1 MDEHISALLT
11 LILAGGSL
19 ASRRALAAARP
30 TVAAAVHAGPV
41 AWRQAGCS
49 AAQQQHLASPDHA
62 AIERALRWLQQPG
75 HHLIAADDDGFPPL
89 LRAAPEP
96 PLALFV
102 DGDPSHL
109 WHPAIAVVGSRSPT
123 PSGRALAAEFSTA
136 FSRAGLAVTSGLAA
150 GIDAAAH
157 RAALDNDG
165 ITVAVVGNGPDHV
178 FPLHHRS
185 LQAAVASRG
194 AVASEYLPGTPAR
207 PAYFPARN
215 RLVAGL
221 SLATVVVEAANR
233 SGALITA
240 RLAAEAG
247 REVCALP
254 GSVRNPRAAGCH
266 RLIREGAALVES
278 ADEVMALIAPALADA
293 VPDLQRHLATPTEQ
307 GRRARLPPTLASDPD
322 YQCLWKLLDHDP
334 TPADSLITQSGLTA
348 ARLSS
353 MLLAMELAG
362 IVVCEHGRYC
372 RNPGFPTSTASMT
385 QAEGQ

>member
-1 MDEHISALLT
+1 MDDQTSALLA

-19 ASRRALAAARP
+19 ASRRRLAKARPCLAAAID
-30 TVAAAVHAGPV
+30 AGPT

-49 AAQQQHLASPDHA
+49 PSQQQRLAVPDRD
-62 AIERALRWLQQPG
+62 AIARGIRWLDQPG
-75 HHLIAADDDGFPPL
+75 HHLLTPDDARFPAL
-89 LRAAPEP
+89 LHDSPEP

-102 DGDPSHL
+102 HGDPDHL
-109 WHPAIAVVGSRSPT
+109 SLPAIAVVGSRSPT
-123 PSGRALAAEFSTA
+123 PSGRALAAEFSRF
-136 FSRAGLAVTSGLAA
+136 FSLSGLAVTSGLAA
-150 GIDAAAH
+150 GVDAAAH
-157 RAALDNDG
+157 QAALEAG
-165 ITVAVVGNGPDHV
+165 ATTVAVVGNGPDYV
-178 FPLHHRS
+178 FPTHHGA
-185 LQAAVASRG
+185 LQTAIAACG
-194 AVASEYLPGTPAR
+194 AVVSEYLPGTPPL

-221 SLATVVVEAANR
+221 SLATVVIEAANR

-247 REVCALP
+247 REVCAVP

-266 RLIREGAALVES
+266 RLIREGAALVEGP
-278 ADEVMALIAPALADA
+278 AEVLALIAPLLHRSLPALQSVAR
-293 VPDLQRHLATPTEQ
+293 VPTEQ
-307 GRRARLPPTLASDPD
+307 GRRACLPAHLASEPD
-322 YQCLWKLLDHDP
+322 YQCLWKVLDDDP
-334 TPADSLITQSGLTA
+334 IPMDSLITHCGLTA